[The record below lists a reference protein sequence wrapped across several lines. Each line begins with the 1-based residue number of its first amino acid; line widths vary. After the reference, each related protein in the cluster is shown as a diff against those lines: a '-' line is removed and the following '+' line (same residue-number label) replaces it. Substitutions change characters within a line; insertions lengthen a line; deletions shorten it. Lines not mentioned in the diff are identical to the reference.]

1 MEHLS
6 AVRRRPLAALG
17 TGLFLALALCLAL
30 SVRPAGALELT
41 ADEVSAPSLSLSLSQ
56 RDCVE
61 DVGGL
66 SALLTQDCYY
76 LLLDG
81 HVLVTADTEEA
92 LTGLVQ
98 AAVETYITEDTI
110 SVSLADAEQLQLCQG
125 TVSLWEPADLAA
137 AADTLAQ
144 ELNVVT
150 VEQTVREIVVHYSTV
165 QAEDDTM
172 YEDEDP
178 VVTEGSDGLKEV
190 TTQTTCLNGE
200 AQETVT
206 VDIEITVKPVD
217 EVITVGTKERP
228 EYIWPA
234 VGRISSHFGRRHVAG
249 GSSNHKGIDIAASYG
264 SDIVAAKAGTVIYAQ
279 WNSGGYGYLVKI
291 DHGDGTV
298 TYYAHNSS
306 LCVSVGDEVEQGDV
320 IAKAGSTGNSTGTHC
335 HFEIRID
342 GVPVDPEDYLE

>member
-1 MEHLS
+1 MEHLP
-6 AVRRRPLAALG
+6 AVLRRPLSTLG
-17 TGLFLALALCLAL
+17 AGLFLALVLILAL
-30 SVRPAGALELT
+30 SVRPAEALERTEDGVSVPTLT
-41 ADEVSAPSLSLSLSQ
+41 LALSQ
-56 RDCVE
+56 QDCVE
-61 DVGGL
+61 DAGGL
-66 SALLTQDCYY
+66 TTLLTQDCYY

-92 LTGLVQ
+92 LTELVRS
-98 AAVETYITEDTI
+98 AAELYITENTI
-110 SVSLADAEQLQLCQG
+110 SVSLEDNEQLQLCHG
-125 TVSLWEPADLAA
+125 AVSLWESSDLAA

-150 VEQTVREIVVHYSTV
+150 VEQTVREIVVRYGSV
-165 QAEDDTM
+165 QV
-172 YEDEDP
+172 EDENMYIDEEP
-178 VVTEGSDGLKEV
+178 VVTEGSNGLKEV

-217 EVITVGTKERP
+217 EVVMVGTKERP

-234 VGRISSHFGRRHVAG
+234 SGRVSSHFGRRHVVG
-249 GSSNHKGIDIAASYG
+249 GSSYHKGIDIAVSYG

-335 HFEIRID
+335 HFEIRIN
-342 GVPVDPEDYLE
+342 GTPVDPEDYLE

>member
-6 AVRRRPLAALG
+6 AVPRRLLAALG
-17 TGLFLALALCLAL
+17 TGLFLALALSLVLSIQPAEAL
-30 SVRPAGALELT
+30 DLT
-41 ADEVSAPSLSLSLSQ
+41 QDAVSAPSLSLVLSEQ
-56 RDCVE
+56 DCIE

-92 LTGLVQ
+92 LTELVRSV
-98 AAVETYITEDTI
+98 AELYITENTV
-110 SVSLADAEQLQLCQG
+110 SVSLEDNEQLQLCQG
-125 TVSLWEPADLAA
+125 VVSLWESNDLAA
-137 AADTLAQ
+137 AADTLAR
-144 ELNVVT
+144 ELKVVT
-150 VEQTVREIVVHYSTV
+150 VEQSVREIVVRCSTV
-165 QAEDDTM
+165 QVEDETM
-172 YEDEDP
+172 YEDEEP
-178 VVTEGSDGLKEV
+178 VVEEGSDGLKEV

-206 VDIEITVKPVD
+206 VDVEITVKPVD
-217 EVITVGTKERP
+217 TVITVGTKERP

-234 VGRISSHFGRRHVAG
+234 SGRISSHFGRRNVAG
-249 GSSNHKGIDIAASYG
+249 GSKNHKGIDIAASYG

-279 WNSGGYGYLVKI
+279 CNSGGYGYLVKI
-291 DHGDGTV
+291 DHGDGSV

-342 GVPVDPEDYLE
+342 GTPVDPEDYLE

>member
-6 AVRRRPLAALG
+6 AVLRRPLTVLG
-17 TGLFLALALCLAL
+17 TGFFLTLALCLAL

-41 ADEVSAPSLSLSLSQ
+41 GDDVSAPTLTLALSQ
-56 RDCVE
+56 QDCVE

-66 SALLTQDCYY
+66 SSLLTQDCYY

-81 HVLVTADTEEA
+81 HVLVTASTEEA
-92 LTGLVQ
+92 LTELVQ
-98 AAVETYITEDTI
+98 SAADLYITENTV
-110 SVSLADAEQLQLCQG
+110 SVSLEDAEQLQLCQG
-125 TVSLWEPADLAA
+125 TVSLWESSDLAA

-144 ELNVVT
+144 ELRVVT
-150 VEQTVREIVVHYSTV
+150 VEQTVREIVVRHDSV
-165 QAEDDTM
+165 QV
-172 YEDEDP
+172 EDEDMYVDEDP
-178 VVTEGSDGLKEV
+178 IVEEGSDGLKEV

-206 VDIEITVKPVD
+206 VDVEITVKPVD
-217 EVITVGTKERP
+217 TVTTVGTKERP

-234 VGRISSHFGRRHVAG
+234 VGRVSSHFGRRHVVG
-249 GSSNHKGIDIAASYG
+249 GSSNHKGVDIAASYG

-335 HFEIRID
+335 HFEIRIN
-342 GVPVDPEDYLE
+342 GTPVDPEDYLE

>member
-1 MEHLS
+1 MERLHADL
-6 AVRRRPLAALG
+6 RRPSAAVG
-17 TGLFLALALCLAL
+17 TGLFLALTLVLAL
-30 SVRPAGALELT
+30 SVRPAAALELT
-41 ADEVSAPSLSLSLSQ
+41 TDDAAAAELTLTLYEQ
-56 RDCVE
+56 DCVE

-66 SALLTQDCYY
+66 PALLTQNCYY

-81 HVLVTADTEEA
+81 DVLVTADTEQA

-98 AAVETYITEDTI
+98 AAAEQYITENTI
-110 SVSLADAEQLQLCQG
+110 SVSLADDERLQICHG
-125 TVSLWEPADLAA
+125 IVSLWEPSDLTA

-144 ELNVVT
+144 ELEVVT
-150 VEQTVREIVVHYSTV
+150 VEQSVREIVVRCSTV
-165 QAEDDTM
+165 QVEDETM
-172 YEDEDP
+172 YEDEEP
-178 VVTEGSDGLKEV
+178 VVEEGSDGLKEV
-190 TTQTTCLNGE
+190 TTQTTYLNGE
-200 AQETVT
+200 AQESVT
-206 VDIEITVKPVD
+206 VDVEITVIPVD
-217 EVITVGTKERP
+217 TVVTVGTKERP

-234 VGRISSHFGRRHVAG
+234 SGRVSSHFGRRNIVG
-249 GSSNHKGIDIAASYG
+249 GSKNHKGVDIAVSYG

-335 HFEIRID
+335 HFEIRIN
-342 GVPVDPEDYLE
+342 GTPVNPEDYLE

>member
-1 MEHLS
+1 MESLT
-6 AVRRRPLAALG
+6 AVRRPPLAALG
-17 TGLFLALALCLAL
+17 TGFFLALALVLAL
-30 SVRPAGALELT
+30 AVRPAGALDLT
-41 ADEVSAPSLSLSLSQ
+41 ADDVSAPTLTLALSQ
-56 RDCVE
+56 QDCVE

-66 SALLTQDCYY
+66 SALLTQNCYY
-76 LLLDG
+76 LMLDG
-81 HVLVTADTEEA
+81 DVLVTADTEEA
-92 LTGLVQ
+92 LTELVQ
-98 AAVETYITEDTI
+98 AAVAQYITENTI
-110 SVSLADAEQLQLCQG
+110 SVSLADNEQLQLCQG
-125 TVSLWEPADLAA
+125 AVSLWESADLAA
-137 AADTLAQ
+137 AANTLVQ
-144 ELNVVT
+144 ELDVVT
-150 VEQTVREIVVHYSTV
+150 VEQTVREIVVHCSSV
-165 QAEDDTM
+165 QVEDDEM
-172 YEDEDP
+172 YIDEGP
-178 VVTEGSDGLKEV
+178 IVTEGSDGLKEV

-234 VGRISSHFGRRHVAG
+234 SGTVSSHFGRRHVVG
-249 GSSNHKGIDIAASYG
+249 GSSYHKGIDIAVSYG

-306 LCVSVGDEVEQGDV
+306 LCVSAGDEVEQGDV

-342 GVPVDPEDYLE
+342 GTPVDPEDYLE